1 MRKNSDYI
9 GIDKDPEGAMNLTG
23 RIIRDAWVF
32 GLIPEQQTCAGWS
45 QGTLDDLYAKVSKA
59 WEPYG
64 GLPSAL
70 PTELREKHQRIYAA
84 AVENARNAGWDPDR
98 ALEDDS

>member
-1 MRKNSDYI
+1 MRKNSNYA
-9 GIDKDPEGAMNLTG
+9 GIDKDPEGAMNLNG

-32 GLIPEQQTCAGWS
+32 GLIPEEQTCAGWS
-45 QGTLDDLYAKVSKA
+45 QGAIDDLYAKVSAA

-70 PTELREKHQRIYAA
+70 PPELRDKHQRIYAA
-84 AVENARNAGWDPDR
+84 AIEHARSLGWNPDE
-98 ALEDDS
+98 ALVSDN